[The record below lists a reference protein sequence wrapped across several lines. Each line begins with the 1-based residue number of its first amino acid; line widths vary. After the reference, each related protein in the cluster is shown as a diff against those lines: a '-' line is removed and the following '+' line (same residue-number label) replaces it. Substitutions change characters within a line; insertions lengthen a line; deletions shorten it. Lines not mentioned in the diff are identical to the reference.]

1 VFANTVFVVSN
12 DNEFGF
18 VTWDD
23 GKCTAY
29 QSRATPDL
37 IVVCVCGGG
46 VLRTI
51 NTSSV
56 LLFFFLKASLL
67 PL

>member
-29 QSRATPDL
+29 RSRATPDL
-37 IVVCVCGGG
+37 IGVCVCGGE
-46 VLRTI
+46 VLRTS

-56 LLFFFLKASLL
+56 SLFFLKKSLYTTN
-67 PL
+67 